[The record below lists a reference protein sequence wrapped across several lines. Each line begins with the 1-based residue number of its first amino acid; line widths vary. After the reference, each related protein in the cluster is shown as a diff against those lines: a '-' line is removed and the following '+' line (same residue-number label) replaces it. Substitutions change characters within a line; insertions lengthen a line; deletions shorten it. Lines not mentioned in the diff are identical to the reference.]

1 MTVSRSFPNRSRS
14 KRVKLTNIFKPILI
28 IQVFASRKSIQR
40 SRFIQHGL
48 EKDIELL
55 AFSIRMK
62 LFGSGLDLI
71 KNTNE

>member
-55 AFSIRMK
+55 AFSMMK